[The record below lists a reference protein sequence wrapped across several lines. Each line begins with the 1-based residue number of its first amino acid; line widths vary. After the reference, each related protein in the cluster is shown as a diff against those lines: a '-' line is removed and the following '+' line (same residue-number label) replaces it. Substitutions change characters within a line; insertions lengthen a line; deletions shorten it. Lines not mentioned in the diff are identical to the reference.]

1 MNIEYSRFKIQDSR
15 LKGYGVKARDRF
27 GTCGICGRKVTEKLL
42 EAKFFDMVGKRVKSQ
57 RENRIRNEDS
67 KEESY

>member
-1 MNIEYSRFKIQDSR
+1 MGFESP
-15 LKGYGVKARDRF
+15 
-27 GTCGICGRKVTEKLL
+27 GICGRKGAGKLL

>member
-1 MNIEYSRFKIQDSR
+1 LLGFDSP
-15 LKGYGVKARDRF
+15 
-27 GTCGICGRKVTEKLL
+27 GIFRRNADVNRG

>member
-1 MNIEYSRFKIQDSR
+1 LEI
-15 LKGYGVKARDRF
+15 ARDTAGSCNLGV
-27 GTCGICGRKVTEKLL
+27 GTPGICGRKETAKFL